1 MIERENLKNSNISWI
16 GDIPKEWE
24 IKKVK
29 HVLFEVSNKSETG
42 LEELLS
48 LSQYTGVELKRDKK
62 KNENDNLTNA
72 MSLVGY
78 KVVEQ
83 NQLVS
88 NIMLAWNG
96 SLAVSEYDGIISPAY
111 CIYQFRNDYNPKY
124 FEYLF
129 KTEIYKA
136 EFKRKSTGII
146 ESRLRLYSDQFYNI
160 HCIVPPIEEQNKIVE
175 VIAFKIKQIQNLIR
189 YTNVIFGKT
198 NPKTGLLQEYINTLI
213 YNLVVGK
220 IDVRNFEIPEI
231 DLEGKELE
239 EFSYLEQSE
248 TELGIAAEDA
258 EEYQKIEE

>member
-1 MIERENLKNSNISWI
+1 MKKRENLKSTNISLI
-16 GDIPKEWE
+16 GDIPFEWK

-29 HVLFEVSNKSETG
+29 HILCEVSNKSESG
-42 LEELLS
+42 LEDLLS
-48 LSQYTGVELKRDKK
+48 LSQYTGVELKKDKK

-78 KVVEQ
+78 KIVKV

-96 SLAVSEYDGIISPAY
+96 SMAISKYNGIISPAY
-111 CIYQFRNDYNPKY
+111 CVYQFRNGFNPKF

-160 HCIVPPIEEQNKIVE
+160 HCLVPSIQEQNEIVNF
-175 VIAFKIKQIQNLIR
+175 IDFKLHQIQNLIK

-213 YNLVVGK
+213 FNLVTGK
-220 IDVRNFEIPEI
+220 IDVRNFKIPEL
-231 DLEGKELE
+231 DFETNELE
-239 EFSYLEQSE
+239 KFNYLQVEE
-248 TELGIAAEDA
+248 ELDLVAEHR
-258 EEYQKIEE
+258 ENYENE

>member
-1 MIERENLKNSNISWI
+1 MIKRENLKSSNISWI

-88 NIMLAWNG
+88 NIMLAW
-96 SLAVSEYDGIISPAY
+96 S
-111 CIYQFRNDYNPKY
+111 
-124 FEYLF
+124 
-129 KTEIYKA
+129 
-136 EFKRKSTGII
+136 
-146 ESRLRLYSDQFYNI
+146 
-160 HCIVPPIEEQNKIVE
+160 
-175 VIAFKIKQIQNLIR
+175 IR
-189 YTNVIFGKT
+189 I
-198 NPKTGLLQEYINTLI
+198 
-213 YNLVVGK
+213 
-220 IDVRNFEIPEI
+220 
-231 DLEGKELE
+231 
-239 EFSYLEQSE
+239 
-248 TELGIAAEDA
+248 
-258 EEYQKIEE
+258 

>member
-1 MIERENLKNSNISWI
+1 MKKRNSIKPSNISWI

-29 HVLFEVSNKSETG
+29 HILYEISNKSESG
-42 LEELLS
+42 LEDLLS

-72 MSLVGY
+72 KSLIGY
-78 KVVEQ
+78 KIVKQ
-83 NQLVS
+83 NQLVI

-96 SLAVSEYDGIISPAY
+96 SMAISPYDGIISPAY
-111 CIYQFRNDYNPKY
+111 CVYKFRKKFNPKF

-146 ESRLRLYSDQFYNI
+146 ESRLRLYTDQLYNI
-160 HCIVPPIEEQNKIVE
+160 HCIVPPLEEQNKIVE
-175 VIAFKIKQIQNLIR
+175 VIEFKQKQIQNLIK
-189 YTNVIFGKT
+189 YTSVIFGKT

-213 YNLVVGK
+213 FNLVTGK
-220 IDVRNFEIPEI
+220 VDVRDFEIYELNFEAK
-231 DLEGKELE
+231 DLDK
-239 EFSYLEQSE
+239 FSYLEE
-248 TELGIAAEDA
+248 DVDELAENFALD
-258 EEYQKIEE
+258 E

>member
-1 MIERENLKNSNISWI
+1 MKKRDNLKPSNISWF
-16 GDIPKEWE
+16 GDIPNEWE

-29 HVLFEVSNKSETG
+29 HILYEVSNKSETG
-42 LEELLS
+42 LEDLLS
-48 LSQYTGVELKRDKK
+48 LSQYTGVELKKDKK

-78 KVVEQ
+78 KIVNK
-83 NQLVS
+83 NQLVI

-96 SLAVSEYDGIISPAY
+96 SIAISAYNGIISPAY
-111 CIYQFRNDYNPKY
+111 CVYQFRNNFNPKF

-146 ESRLRLYSDQFYNI
+146 ESRLRLYSDQLYNI
-160 HCIVPPIEEQNKIVE
+160 HCVVPPLDEQNKIVD
-175 VIAFKIKQIQNLIR
+175 VIAFKQKQIQNLIK

-213 YNLVVGK
+213 FNLVTGK
-220 IDVRNFEIPEI
+220 VDVRDFEIPEL
-231 DLEGKELE
+231 DFETKELE
-239 EFSYLEQSE
+239 EFSYLEKVEDEIVEVE
-248 TELGIAAEDA
+248 TN
-258 EEYQKIEE
+258 IENE

>member
-1 MIERENLKNSNISWI
+1 MKKRDKLKNTKITWL
-16 GDIPKEWE
+16 GDIPTEWE
-24 IKKVK
+24 IKKAK
-29 HVLFEVSNKSETG
+29 HVLYEVSNKSETG
-42 LEELLS
+42 LEDLLS

-78 KVVEQ
+78 KIVNQ

-96 SLAVSEYDGIISPAY
+96 SIAISAFDGIISPAY
-111 CIYQFRNDYNPKY
+111 CVYQFRKGFNPKY

-160 HCIVPPIEEQNKIVE
+160 HCIVPPIEEQNKIVD
-175 VIAFKIKQIQNLIR
+175 VIAFKHKQIQNLIK

-213 YNLVVGK
+213 FNLITGK
-220 IDVRNFEIPEI
+220 IDVRSFEIPEL
-231 DLEGKELE
+231 DLEAKELE
-239 EFSYLEQSE
+239 QFSYLEKV
-248 TELGIAAEDA
+248 ED
-258 EEYQKIEE
+258 EIIEVESNIENE

>member
-1 MIERENLKNSNISWI
+1 MKKRDKLKQSNVSWL
-16 GDIPKEWE
+16 GEIPQEWE

-29 HVLFEVSNKSETG
+29 HVLYEVSNKSETG
-42 LEELLS
+42 TEDLLS
-48 LSQYTGVELKRDKK
+48 LSQYTGVELKKDKK

-78 KVVEQ
+78 KIVNQ
-83 NQLVS
+83 NQLVI

-96 SLAVSEYDGIISPAY
+96 SIAISPYNGIISPAY
-111 CIYQFRNDYNPKY
+111 CVYQFRKNFNPKF

-146 ESRLRLYSDQFYNI
+146 ESRLRLYSDQLYNI
-160 HCIVPPIEEQNKIVE
+160 HCLIPPIIEQNKIVE
-175 VIAFKIKQIQNLIR
+175 VVAFKQKQIQNLIK

-213 YNLVVGK
+213 YNLVTGK
-220 IDVRNFEIPEI
+220 TDVRDFEIPEL
-231 DLEGKELE
+231 DFESNELE
-239 EFSYLEQSE
+239 EFSYLEK
-248 TELGIAAEDA
+248 A
-258 EEYQKIEE
+258 EEDIIEVETNIDNE